1 MLLKE
6 ALQYIRR
13 KTLARILGLSP
24 KTISNYAY
32 DLEKELSTITTNK
45 SKIAVIEL
53 AVIALR
59 DEERNVTE
67 C

>member
-59 DEERNVTE
+59 DEERNVTK

>member
-32 DLEKELSTITTNK
+32 DLDKELSTITTNK

-59 DEERNVTE
+59 DEERNVTK